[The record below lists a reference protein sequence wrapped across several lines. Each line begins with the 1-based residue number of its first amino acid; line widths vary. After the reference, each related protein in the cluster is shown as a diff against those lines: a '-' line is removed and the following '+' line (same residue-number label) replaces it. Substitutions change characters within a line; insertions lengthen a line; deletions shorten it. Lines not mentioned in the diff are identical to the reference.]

1 MVKIMVQI
9 SEVSWDFTAPKCLRL
24 QFFFQGTQVG
34 NLPKVKKSS
43 LLKMGKMETL
53 SLHNA
58 F

>member
-9 SEVSWDFTAPKCLRL
+9 REVSWDFAAHHRLRL
-24 QFFFQGTQVG
+24 QIFFQDTQVG
-34 NLPKVKKSS
+34 NLPKVKESS
-43 LLKMGKMETL
+43 LPKMGKIETL